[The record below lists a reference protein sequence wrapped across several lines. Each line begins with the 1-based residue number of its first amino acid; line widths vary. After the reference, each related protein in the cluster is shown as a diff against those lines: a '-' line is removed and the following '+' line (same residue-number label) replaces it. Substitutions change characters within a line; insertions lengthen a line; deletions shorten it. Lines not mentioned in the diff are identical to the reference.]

1 MINNIQALRAFA
13 ALNVVFYHIIGASI
27 TYNISASGFH
37 ILKEWG
43 QNGVDIF
50 FVISGFIMVF
60 VQEKNRKSSFEFIKN
75 RVERIV
81 PVYWLLT
88 LAFLSLAFIIPSAFN
103 SLNISSSKIINS
115 FLFIEDWM
123 SKEMPILYVGWTL
136 EYEMLFYIIFAL
148 SLFIKNKILSY
159 STMGIALVVL
169 PLVTSLD
176 LIILEFAFGMLCA
189 FVFLRFKP
197 KNGLLI
203 AGLGFLLLCS
213 SILFDYEVHRSV
225 KWGIPSFFIVLG
237 LLSIKQT
244 KNKISIYLGN
254 ASYSIY
260 LIQVFTIPL
269 FYKISSRYLTFLDG
283 HIIAVLALIFSA
295 VIGCLFYQIVE
306 VRVTNFIK
314 TRKSNSLP
322 NNSAPA

>member
-13 ALNVVFYHIIGASI
+13 ALNVVFYHILGASI
-27 TYNISASGFH
+27 SYEMPAPLFLF
-37 ILKEWG
+37 LKDWG

-50 FVISGFIMVF
+50 FIISGFLMIF
-60 VQEKNRKSSFEFIKN
+60 IHEKNPKSSFEFIKN

-88 LAFLSLAFIIPSAFN
+88 LAYLSLAFIIPSAFN
-103 SLNISSSKIINS
+103 SLNIGSSKIIYS

-123 SKEMPILYVGWTL
+123 SKEMPLLYVGWTL
-136 EYEMLFYIIFAL
+136 EYEMLFYIIFSL
-148 SLFIKNKILSY
+148 SLFIKNKLFSY
-159 STMGIALVVL
+159 LTMGIALVLL

-189 FVFLRFKP
+189 FVFLRLKP

-203 AGLGFLLLCS
+203 SGLGFLLLCS
-213 SILFDYEVHRSV
+213 SIFFDYEIHRSV
-225 KWGIPSFFIVLG
+225 KWGIPAFFIVLG
-237 LLSIKQT
+237 LLWMKQI
-244 KNKISIYLGN
+244 KNKLAIYLGN

-269 FYKISSRYLTFLDG
+269 FYKISSKYLTFLDG
-283 HIIAVLALIFSA
+283 HIIALLALIFSA
-295 VIGCLFYQIVE
+295 VGGCLFYQIVE

-314 TRKSNSLP
+314 SRKSNSLL
-322 NNSAPA
+322 NSSVPA

>member
-27 TYNISASGFH
+27 TYNISAEGFY

-50 FVISGFIMVF
+50 FIISGFIMVF
-60 VQEKNRKSSFEFIKN
+60 VQEKNRKSSYEFFKN

-81 PVYWLLT
+81 PIYWLLT
-88 LAFLSLAFIIPSAFN
+88 LVFLTLALIIPSAFN
-103 SLNISSSKIINS
+103 SLNISTSKIINS

-136 EYEMLFYIIFAL
+136 EYEMLFYIIFSL

-159 STMGIALVVL
+159 STMGIALIVL
-169 PLVTSLD
+169 PFVTSLD

-203 AGLGFLLLCS
+203 AGFGFLLLCS

-225 KWGIPSFFIVLG
+225 KWGIPAFFIVLG
-237 LLSIKQT
+237 LLWIKQT

-295 VIGCLFYQIVE
+295 IIGCLFYQIIE

-314 TRKSNSLP
+314 NRKSNSLP

>member
-27 TYNISASGFH
+27 TYGISANGFH
-37 ILKEWG
+37 FLKEWG

-60 VQEKNRKSSFEFIKN
+60 IQEKNRKSSFEFIKN

-88 LAFLSLAFIIPSAFN
+88 LAYLSLAFIIPSAFN
-103 SLNISSSKIINS
+103 SINISSSKIIYS

-123 SKEMPILYVGWTL
+123 SKEMPLLYVGWTL

-148 SLFIKNKILSY
+148 SLFIKNKIFSY
-159 STMGIALVVL
+159 LTMGVALVLL

-189 FVFLRFKP
+189 FVFLRLKP

-203 AGLGFLLLCS
+203 AGFGFLLLCS
-213 SILFDYEVHRSV
+213 SILFDYELHRSV
-225 KWGIPSFFIVLG
+225 KWGVPAFFIVLG
-237 LLSIKQT
+237 LLWMNQT
-244 KNKISIYLGN
+244 KNKIAIYLGN

-269 FYKISSRYLTFLDG
+269 FYKISSKYLTFLDG
-283 HIIAVLALIFSA
+283 HIIALLALIFSA
-295 VIGCLFYQIVE
+295 IVGCLFYQIVE

-314 TRKSNSLP
+314 SRKSNSLMK
-322 NNSAPA
+322 NSAPA

>member
-27 TYNISASGFH
+27 SYDLPATSFLF
-37 ILKEWG
+37 LKEWG

-60 VQEKNRKSSFEFIKN
+60 IQEKNRKSSFEFIKN

-88 LAFLSLAFIIPSAFN
+88 LAYISLAFIIPSAFN
-103 SLNISSSKIINS
+103 SLNISSSKIIYS

-123 SKEMPILYVGWTL
+123 SKEMPLLYVGWTL
-136 EYEMLFYIIFAL
+136 EYEMLFYIIFSL
-148 SLFIKNKILSY
+148 SLIIKNKIFSY
-159 STMGIALVVL
+159 FTMSIAFVLL

-189 FVFLRFKP
+189 FVFLRFNP
-197 KNGLLI
+197 KNGMLI
-203 AGLGFLLLCS
+203 AGFGFLFLCS
-213 SILFDYEVHRSV
+213 SIFFDYEIHRFM
-225 KWGIPSFFIVLG
+225 KWGIPAFFIVLG
-237 LLSIKQT
+237 LLWMRQT
-244 KNKISIYLGN
+244 QNKLVIYLGN

-260 LIQVFTIPL
+260 LIQVFTIPF
-269 FYKISSRYLTFLDG
+269 FYKISFQYLIFLDG
-283 HIIAVLALIFSA
+283 HIIAILALIFSA

-306 VRVTNFIK
+306 VKVTHFFK
-314 TRKSNSLP
+314 AYKSNSLLKS
-322 NNSAPA
+322 SAPA